1 MNRVYIKTYGCQMN
15 QRDSEDV
22 AAKLKARGYELV
34 QSEESADIVLLNTC
48 SVREQA
54 EIKAVGKAGILQFSR
69 KKDKDFILGIMGC
82 MAQNRG
88 EQLLD
93 SLPDLNL
100 VVGTQK
106 FHRIPDFLDDIRKT
120 SHQNRVPQIHLE
132 EEKDSQSEIKNH
144 VTNPK
149 NKVSAFVS
157 IMQGCNMNCSF
168 CIVPKTRG
176 RERYRSIDDIVA

>member
-69 KKDKDFILGIMGC
+69 KKTKILFWVLWAVWLKIK
-82 MAQNRG
+82 ANN
-88 EQLLD
+88 
-93 SLPDLNL
+93 SLILSL
-100 VVGTQK
+100 
-106 FHRIPDFLDDIRKT
+106 I
-120 SHQNRVPQIHLE
+120 
-132 EEKDSQSEIKNH
+132 
-144 VTNPK
+144 
-149 NKVSAFVS
+149 
-157 IMQGCNMNCSF
+157 
-168 CIVPKTRG
+168 
-176 RERYRSIDDIVA
+176 

>member
-69 KKDKDFILGIMGC
+69 KKEKNFIG
-82 MAQNRG
+82 
-88 EQLLD
+88 
-93 SLPDLNL
+93 
-100 VVGTQK
+100 
-106 FHRIPDFLDDIRKT
+106 
-120 SHQNRVPQIHLE
+120 
-132 EEKDSQSEIKNH
+132 
-144 VTNPK
+144 
-149 NKVSAFVS
+149 
-157 IMQGCNMNCSF
+157 
-168 CIVPKTRG
+168 
-176 RERYRSIDDIVA
+176 

>member
-69 KKDKDFILGIMGC
+69 KKTKILFWVLWAVWLKIE
-82 MAQNRG
+82 ANN
-88 EQLLD
+88 
-93 SLPDLNL
+93 SLILSL
-100 VVGTQK
+100 
-106 FHRIPDFLDDIRKT
+106 I
-120 SHQNRVPQIHLE
+120 
-132 EEKDSQSEIKNH
+132 
-144 VTNPK
+144 
-149 NKVSAFVS
+149 
-157 IMQGCNMNCSF
+157 
-168 CIVPKTRG
+168 
-176 RERYRSIDDIVA
+176 